1 MDADQSARYGF
12 SQAISQLSRSV
23 AVTDQAL
30 VVGVASR
37 FSLMDVFSSCVLV
50 MIGSAPDSA
59 VVLFKLV
66 AELPLEL
73 TELDDCDEA
82 AVPAVDLLPAVLPF
96 RFRMCNGIRSVFRVG

>member
-1 MDADQSARYGF
+1 MLVG
-12 SQAISQLSRSV
+12 
-23 AVTDQAL
+23 DQAL

-37 FSLMDVFSSCVLV
+37 FSLIELFSSCVLV
-50 MIGSAPDSA
+50 MIGSALASE

-82 AVPAVDLLPAVLPF
+82 AVPVVDLLPAVLPF
-96 RFRMCNGIRSVFRVG
+96 RFLMCNGIRSVFRVG